1 MLSRNL
7 SQGSSDTGFFGSM
20 EKEKRRKK
28 LDEGRIDAEMV
39 INELMEGVDL
49 KQGVQEEAESK
60 LKLYNGRI
68 GDRVTQP
75 LPICSF
81 WTSVICRAGRQRLV

>member
-1 MLSRNL
+1 
-7 SQGSSDTGFFGSM
+7 M

-28 LDEGRIDAEMV
+28 LDEGRIDAEKV

-60 LKLYNGRI
+60 LHIFFREMTEQLKAENG
-68 GDRVTQP
+68 G
-75 LPICSF
+75 
-81 WTSVICRAGRQRLV
+81 

>member
-1 MLSRNL
+1 
-7 SQGSSDTGFFGSM
+7 M

-28 LDEGRIDAEMV
+28 LDEGRIDAEKV

-60 LKLYNGRI
+60 LFSWN
-68 GDRVTQP
+68 DRA
-75 LPICSF
+75 IE
-81 WTSVICRAGRQRLV
+81 G